1 VAVAVK
7 SPSQVRKTITT
18 TDSNDRQSKEPFQIS
33 KVTVIRPDNLVIP
46 SLVKNDDS
54 CGVGKESVCSVRLK
68 VVPHSKTREG
78 VQDPSDKEEKN
89 MEPVRR
95 LPRSSDLIRL
105 EKQKSLSRENI
116 SSSTDSLNEGNQ
128 KKARLKIP
136 KPSKLLSV
144 KSRTEDKDK
153 KKKEDSNNNS
163 PKKSSDSMERIRS
176 RRSNTKRQPSRDLD
190 QIKPVS
196 PSQRGDAKDV
206 GRGSP
211 GESGVRER
219 VSLKAR
225 NQLKQVSFDDVQ
237 RDKPRGPSITNSE
250 STESSSVVMR
260 PRRNTE
266 RIMRD
271 YRLSMLDVKA
281 FKCLLEK
288 VDLFDPN
295 VRDVVLP
302 LLKDA
307 SIPKDVG
314 QENCEG
320 DRLSEKVIIDSE
332 KESLKEKL
340 FLSRKELDSYISF
353 CKKMEREK
361 RQTMSDKED
370 LTTKVQWLEKRLSL
384 VESENKALKLERAE
398 LLNQI
403 YKLRCPSNVPASER
417 GRSSSK
423 AARDADES
431 QSEVEVSKQ
440 RLLYEAD
447 AFAQERGKMIKERQ
461 RLDEEV
467 RKVQIRCVSLLAQLQ
482 HSEKTVDE
490 LQKENEEMRTKLE
503 SSTAKMLDEHK
514 ILQEKIKDVQGMIEE
529 DGEKSRNRRMTQL
542 LTHVKNTED
551 DKYKLNQETSNLL
564 RKIDEVTRDNRL
576 LTEEKLNLEYE
587 VMSLQDSVT
596 ADQKAKNEC
605 EVKLAEVD
613 TKLHHVQAELKLVQ
627 NSVSN
632 YESERERMLSQMEDM
647 NNKMIEMRRHEVE
660 LESEKVAF
668 QKFIEI
674 LSLEMEERLGE
685 EIVSTDAEAKSLQE
699 KADILGKQISA
710 HLTPSRKIQE
720 NVQDLKEEIED
731 LKQENK
737 ALKYAMSCRL
747 EIQNMQVSQCNCS
760 NEKEIMKRELDDA
773 TSLIDHLEDEVK
785 RLHEDK
791 QSLLMSFLN
800 LQAASRS
807 REPSRTGT
815 DGSSGE
821 EESGELSDTEDE
833 ETEEGNVDGSKEES
847 DISDEEDE
855 VSDDHSQSSEP
866 NRPSLRKALS
876 LPPETLRKKIE
887 PASKSLSPEETI
899 ASLESK
905 LEDMKKT
912 KDMLEDERV
921 GLLDTIC
928 KQDQQLAELKDEIDH
943 LEEELEENKNDGSLV
958 SQGEACSNCS
968 KSTNE
973 IRQYLGIIQTLTE
986 DKLSLEKSL
995 SDIRRD
1001 KEQLLSDIEA
1011 VTQER
1016 FSLRSELSSIKND
1029 FDETSKKYQ
1038 REMESLL
1045 QNLESM
1051 EQENKALED
1060 HLQKVRQNKMDLLE
1074 DLKVAEQDRLG
1085 LVKSLQALTVAKGG
1099 NEEVGRR
1106 K

>member
-1 VAVAVK
+1 
-7 SPSQVRKTITT
+7 
-18 TDSNDRQSKEPFQIS
+18 
-33 KVTVIRPDNLVIP
+33 
-46 SLVKNDDS
+46 
-54 CGVGKESVCSVRLK
+54 
-68 VVPHSKTREG
+68 
-78 VQDPSDKEEKN
+78 
-89 MEPVRR
+89 
-95 LPRSSDLIRL
+95 
-105 EKQKSLSRENI
+105 
-116 SSSTDSLNEGNQ
+116 
-128 KKARLKIP
+128 
-136 KPSKLLSV
+136 
-144 KSRTEDKDK
+144 
-153 KKKEDSNNNS
+153 
-163 PKKSSDSMERIRS
+163 
-176 RRSNTKRQPSRDLD
+176 
-190 QIKPVS
+190 
-196 PSQRGDAKDV
+196 
-206 GRGSP
+206 
-211 GESGVRER
+211 
-219 VSLKAR
+219 
-225 NQLKQVSFDDVQ
+225 
-237 RDKPRGPSITNSE
+237 
-250 STESSSVVMR
+250 
-260 PRRNTE
+260 
-266 RIMRD
+266 
-271 YRLSMLDVKA
+271 
-281 FKCLLEK
+281 
-288 VDLFDPN
+288 
-295 VRDVVLP
+295 
-302 LLKDA
+302 
-307 SIPKDVG
+307 
-314 QENCEG
+314 
-320 DRLSEKVIIDSE
+320 
-332 KESLKEKL
+332 
-340 FLSRKELDSYISF
+340 
-353 CKKMEREK
+353 
-361 RQTMSDKED
+361 
-370 LTTKVQWLEKRLSL
+370 
-384 VESENKALKLERAE
+384 
-398 LLNQI
+398 
-403 YKLRCPSNVPASER
+403 
-417 GRSSSK
+417 
-423 AARDADES
+423 
-431 QSEVEVSKQ
+431 
-440 RLLYEAD
+440 
-447 AFAQERGKMIKERQ
+447 
-461 RLDEEV
+461 
-467 RKVQIRCVSLLAQLQ
+467 
-482 HSEKTVDE
+482 
-490 LQKENEEMRTKLE
+490 
-503 SSTAKMLDEHK
+503 
-514 ILQEKIKDVQGMIEE
+514 
-529 DGEKSRNRRMTQL
+529 
-542 LTHVKNTED
+542 
-551 DKYKLNQETSNLL
+551 
-564 RKIDEVTRDNRL
+564 
-576 LTEEKLNLEYE
+576 
-587 VMSLQDSVT
+587 
-596 ADQKAKNEC
+596 
-605 EVKLAEVD
+605 
-613 TKLHHVQAELKLVQ
+613 
-627 NSVSN
+627 
-632 YESERERMLSQMEDM
+632 MEDM